1 MASGTLHDVEEF
13 NFPVATVSPAV
24 AQGTSASDL
33 GKDSASRTTKN

>member
-24 AQGTSASDL
+24 AQMTSEGDL
-33 GKDSASRTTKN
+33 DKEDRLTAKN